1 MRPPQKVR
9 HNVRVL
15 RAFRRSRQHRRD
27 FTVMAGDT
35 SSANLGGVTVR
46 FRPDLL
52 STEAKISCI
61 LYNFKDQALSR
72 DTAHITLDLAAWVLT
87 ENRLLAPPV
96 TVEYVDFAN
105 QRVHRGTGCTLLLSQ
120 GRGGQHRQLYAYG
133 RRSKSVRASHEGGE
147 CSRRRGG

>member
-1 MRPPQKVR
+1 MRPSQKVR

-15 RAFRRSRQHRRD
+15 GAFRRSRQHRRD

-46 FRPDLL
+46 FRTDLL
-52 STEAKISCI
+52 STEAKTISCI

-72 DTAHITLDLAAWVLT
+72 DTARITLDLAAWVLT

-105 QRVHRGTGCTLLLSQ
+105 QRVYRANRVHAPTIAR
-120 GRGGQHRQLYAYG
+120 A
-133 RRSKSVRASHEGGE
+133 RRAAPPIVRVWQTI
-147 CSRRRGG
+147 